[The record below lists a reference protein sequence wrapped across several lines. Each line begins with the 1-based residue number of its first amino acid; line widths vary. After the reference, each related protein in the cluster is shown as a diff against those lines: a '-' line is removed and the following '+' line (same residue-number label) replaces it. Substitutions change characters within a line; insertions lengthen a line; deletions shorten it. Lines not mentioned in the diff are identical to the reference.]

1 LEELLYYYEIARYT
15 LNRGKPLLLLSQG
28 FGPLNRHINRKALN
42 KLLNNPLTF
51 GVMRD
56 LVSYKYFS
64 SISKR
69 VISGTDYGPY
79 YLQKKGIIP
88 EKRTTESGLAVIVLK
103 NGTSVDDVLNSL
115 RLNNLTECALWVFT
129 IIMTKKREV
138 SSNLRPDQMDSK
150 LESLPKTSK
159 A

>member
-1 LEELLYYYEIARYT
+1 
-15 LNRGKPLLLLSQG
+15 
-28 FGPLNRHINRKALN
+28 
-42 KLLNNPLTF
+42 
-51 GVMRD
+51 MRD

-115 RLNNLTECALWVFT
+115 RLNNLTEVCAVGFHNHQDEE
-129 IIMTKKREV
+129 KR
-138 SSNLRPDQMDSK
+138 R
-150 LESLPKTSK
+150 
-159 A
+159 